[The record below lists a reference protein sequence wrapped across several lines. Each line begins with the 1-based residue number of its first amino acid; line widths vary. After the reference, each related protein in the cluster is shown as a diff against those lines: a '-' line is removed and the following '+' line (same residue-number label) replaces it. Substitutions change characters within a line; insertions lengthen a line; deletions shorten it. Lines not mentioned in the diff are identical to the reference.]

1 MVLPTAVLF
10 RTGKWLL
17 MTTVGSDPNV
27 RVTQIEEKQYKEQLT
42 ARGIPA
48 EHIRSYG
55 FAFEGKMRVLVGFLV
70 LFSGCQESQSKEK
83 YDVWTNGKKDIVMDK
98 FAFEV

>member
-1 MVLPTAVLF
+1 M
-10 RTGKWLL
+10 
-17 MTTVGSDPNV
+17 
-27 RVTQIEEKQYKEQLT
+27 TQIEEKQYKEQLT

-55 FAFEGKMRVLVGFLV
+55 FAFEGKTVMIGYEVRVLVGFLV

>member
-1 MVLPTAVLF
+1 MRPVPAA
-10 RTGKWLL
+10 
-17 MTTVGSDPNV
+17 TVGSDPNV

-55 FAFEGKMRVLVGFLV
+55 FAFEGK
-70 LFSGCQESQSKEK
+70 
-83 YDVWTNGKKDIVMDK
+83 TVMIG
-98 FAFEV
+98 